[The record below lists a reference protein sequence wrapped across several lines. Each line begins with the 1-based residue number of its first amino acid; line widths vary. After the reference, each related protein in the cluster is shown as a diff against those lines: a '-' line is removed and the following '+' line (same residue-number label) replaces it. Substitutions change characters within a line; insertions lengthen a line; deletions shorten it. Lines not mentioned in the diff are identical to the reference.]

1 LIDLARESG
10 ERQAVPD
17 GPLQKTRRKNAE
29 VRMSKILEILK
40 PYGRP
45 SSKEEAVLDA
55 ILERVGRGS
64 LSPEDAIDA
73 LIERLNW
80 PLERAAA
87 EVDGY
92 LE

>member
-1 LIDLARESG
+1 MALVNRVAFCII
-10 ERQAVPD
+10 AVPNPSATQ
-17 GPLQKTRRKNAE
+17 GSKK
-29 VRMSKILEILK
+29 RMNKILEILK

-45 SSKEEAVLDA
+45 TPKEEAVLDA
-55 ILERVGRGS
+55 VLERVGRK
-64 LSPEDAIDA
+64 LLTPEDAIDEI
-73 LIERLNW
+73 IERLDW

>member
-1 LIDLARESG
+1 M
-10 ERQAVPD
+10 
-17 GPLQKTRRKNAE
+17 T
-29 VRMSKILEILK
+29 KILEILK

-45 SSKEEAVLDA
+45 SPREEGILDAVL
-55 ILERVGRGS
+55 EQVGRGV
-64 LSPEDAIDA
+64 LSPEDAIDQIINK
-73 LIERLNW
+73 LSW

>member
-1 LIDLARESG
+1 M
-10 ERQAVPD
+10 
-17 GPLQKTRRKNAE
+17 T
-29 VRMSKILEILK
+29 KILEILK

-45 SSKEEAVLDA
+45 TPREEAVLDA
-55 ILERVGRGS
+55 ILEQVGRS
-64 LSPEDAIDA
+64 VLSPEDAIDQI
-73 LIERLNW
+73 IEKLNW

>member
-1 LIDLARESG
+1 MNS
-10 ERQAVPD
+10 
-17 GPLQKTRRKNAE
+17 
-29 VRMSKILEILK
+29 SILDILK

-45 SSKEEAVLDA
+45 SPREEAILDA
-55 ILERVGRGS
+55 ILERVGRGA
-64 LSPEDAIDA
+64 LSPEDAIDEI
-73 LIERLNW
+73 IERLNW